1 MPRDPLH
8 GLLKRNQTIDLPGG
22 DAEQAARQLATLGM
36 LAIDEHEYVR
46 CVNPLDSDQ
55 RYLKDASCDGRI
67 VIRADKDPDDH
78 DYQCPDCN
86 RTVFPN
92 KKRKAKAIRLI
103 PDTAEMQALVRREAE
118 SLGRNVREHPQGLLR
133 IEVDFGD
140 VEVCLVDFCFTPAV
154 FQPGYHQTATIV
166 YVVGN
171 DRDHLRRVP
180 QGADVF
186 RTADLALERTNQA
199 FRRRLREL
207 ARLDAPASPGPAVL
221 GLPAPL
227 TTTSQ
232 PAATSSPH
240 AGLACPPGTRW
251 SQVQMYQ
258 VDGTTLAIRVPGRRM
273 KRFSHQE
280 LELAHARRGT
290 PTKPW
295 TALVELCEQNG
306 TRRWTDP
313 PQKFNAFKQ
322 VVSQLR
328 AHLQSVFGIQ
338 EDPFDECSKENGLR
352 AAFTAR
358 DRLPDDETYVGD
370 ASDPAAW

>member
-1 MPRDPLH
+1 MPRDALH
-8 GLLKRNQTIDLPGG
+8 GLFKRNQTIDLPGG
-22 DAEQAARQLATLGM
+22 EAEQAARQLAVLGL
-36 LAIDEHEYVR
+36 LALDEHEYVR
-46 CVNPLDSDQ
+46 CVNPVDPDQ

-67 VIRADKDPDDH
+67 VIRADKDPDNH

-86 RTVFPN
+86 RVVFPN

-103 PDTAEMQALVRREAE
+103 PDTAQMQALVRREAE
-118 SLGRNVREHPQGLLR
+118 SLGRNVREHPQGLFR

-140 VEVCLVDFCFTPAV
+140 VEVCLVDICFTSAV

-186 RTADLALERTNQA
+186 RVADLALERTNQA

-221 GLPAPL
+221 GLPAPMAAP
-227 TTTSQ
+227 SQ
-232 PAATSSPH
+232 PTATGTPH
-240 AGLACPPGTRW
+240 AGLVCPPGTRW
-251 SQVQMYQ
+251 NQVQMYQ
-258 VDGTTLAIRVPGRRM
+258 VDGTTLAIRVPGHRLR
-273 KRFSHQE
+273 RFSHQE
-280 LELAHARRGT
+280 LELSHARNGK

-295 TALVELCEQNG
+295 LALVELCEQNG

-313 PQKFNAFKQ
+313 PQRFNAFKQ

-328 AHLQSVFGIQ
+328 AHLQSIFGIQ

-358 DRLPDDETYVGD
+358 DRLPDDETYVGE
-370 ASDPAAW
+370 AGDPATW